1 MKLIGIC
8 GAKGS
13 GKSEVAKYLVSHY
26 GYTKMRFA
34 EPLKQMLATLLRYQ
48 GVSEDIIE
56 RMLDGDLKEVPAA
69 ELEGRTPR
77 HAMQTIG
84 TEWRDMISPELY
96 VNVWQRGLKGQD
108 KVVIDD
114 LRFLHEEKRIRELSG
129 QIFIIKRSGID
140 DCAKVKSGLEPQ
152 KVHISEVEYN
162 LIKWDFCLYNNHKS
176 LKELYEH
183 IDESLDL

>member
-69 ELEGRTPR
+69 ELEGR
-77 HAMQTIG
+77 
-84 TEWRDMISPELY
+84 
-96 VNVWQRGLKGQD
+96 GLKGQD

-114 LRFLHEEKRIRELSG
+114 LRFLHEEKRIRELGGRVILVKKEIAEKS
-129 QIFIIKRSGID
+129 
-140 DCAKVKSGLEPQ
+140 KSGLMPEQ
-152 KVHISEVEYN
+152 HHISEVEFN
-162 LIKWDFCLYNNHKS
+162 LIRWNTLIHNNGTLDDLHS
-176 LKELYEH
+176 S
-183 IDESLDL
+183 IDNLF